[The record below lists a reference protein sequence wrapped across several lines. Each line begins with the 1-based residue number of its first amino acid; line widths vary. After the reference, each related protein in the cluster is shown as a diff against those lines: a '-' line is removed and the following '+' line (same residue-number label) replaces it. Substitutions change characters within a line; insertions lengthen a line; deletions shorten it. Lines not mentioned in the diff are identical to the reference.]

1 VSLRFRLLAV
11 VGLTFAVVVVG
22 CVYAAHLSA
31 SHELRAQADRFLLQ
45 RSNDRRIQDG
55 THFDRNFGGRG
66 FNTPPPFAE
75 PDALVQII
83 RPDGSVYLP
92 SSPSLPVDKHDVAV
106 ATGDVSHSFRD
117 VHVGDDDYR
126 MLTTHVD
133 GGAAQIAREIGSV
146 NDVMSSLDW
155 RLVSI
160 ALAGTILATLL
171 AWIIARR
178 IVRPV
183 EQLTH
188 ATEHVASTQDLTDT
202 ITVER
207 RDELGRL
214 ASSFNTM
221 LVALR
226 NSRDQQKRLV
236 MDASHEL
243 RTPLTALRTN
253 IEVLKRTASL
263 DDDQR
268 AELLSQVDVELVEL
282 TELVS
287 ELVDLATD
295 ARAEEPVQ
303 STELA
308 PLAEDVA
315 ERFRRRTGREIRF
328 DAHDPATVNVRPGG
342 IERAISNLVD
352 NACKFSAAPA
362 PIDVCVRGSVVEVG
376 DHGLGIDDGDR
387 ELVFD
392 RFYRS
397 PAARTMPG
405 SGLGLSIVRQIAQLH
420 GGTVELL
427 ARDGGGTV
435 ARLSLPSAP

>member
-1 VSLRFRLLAV
+1 VSLRFRLLAI
-11 VGLTFAVVVVG
+11 VGLTFAVVVIG

-31 SHELRAQADRFLLQ
+31 SHELRAETDRFLLQ
-45 RSNDRRIQDG
+45 RSSDRRIQDG
-55 THFDRNFGGRG
+55 THHDPNFGG

-83 RPDGSVYLP
+83 RPDGSTYVP
-92 SSPSLPVDKHDVAV
+92 SSPALPIDAQDRAV
-106 ATGDVSHSFRD
+106 ANGGPHRFRT
-117 VHVGDDDYR
+117 VRVGDDDFR

-133 GGAAQIAREIGSV
+133 GGAAQIARNVGDV
-146 NDVMSSLDW
+146 NDVLSSLDW
-155 RLVSI
+155 RLASI
-160 ALAGTILATLL
+160 ALGGTLFAALL

-202 ITVER
+202 ISVER

-236 MDASHEL
+236 IDASHEL

-253 IEVLKRTASL
+253 IEVLKRTSTL

-268 AELLSQVDVELVEL
+268 AELLSQVDVELIEL
-282 TELVS
+282 TDLLS

-295 ARAEEPVQ
+295 ARAEEPTQ
-303 STELA
+303 PIELA

-315 ERFRRRTGREIRF
+315 ERFRRRTGRDIRF
-328 DAHDPATVNVRPGG
+328 DAHDPATIEARPGG

-352 NACKFSAAPA
+352 NACKFSAAPTT
-362 PIDVCVRGSVVEVG
+362 IDVCVRGSVIEVG
-376 DHGLGIDDGDR
+376 DHGLGIDAGDR
-387 ELVFD
+387 DHVFD

-405 SGLGLSIVRQIAQLH
+405 SGLGLAIVRQIAQLH

-435 ARLSLPSAP
+435 ARLTLPSS

>member
-1 VSLRFRLLAV
+1 VSLRFRLLAI

-31 SHELRAQADRFLLQ
+31 SHELHAQADRFLLQ
-45 RSNDRRIQDG
+45 RANDRRIQDG
-55 THFDRNFGGRG
+55 THRDPGGLG

-83 RPDGSVYLP
+83 RPDGSTYVS
-92 SSPSLPVDKHDVAV
+92 SSPELPVDAHDHAI
-106 ATGDVSHSFRD
+106 ANGSEGRRFRD
-117 VHVGDDDYR
+117 VKVGDDEYR
-126 MLTTHVD
+126 VLTIPVE
-133 GGAAQIAREIGSV
+133 GGAAQIARNIGDV

-155 RLVSI
+155 RLASI
-160 ALAGTILATLL
+160 ALGGTILAALL

-253 IEVLKRTASL
+253 IEVLKRTSNL

-268 AELLSQVDVELVEL
+268 TELLSQVDVELVEL

-308 PLAEDVA
+308 PLTEDVV
-315 ERFRRRTGREIRF
+315 ERFRRRTARDIRF

-352 NACKFSAAPA
+352 NACKFSAAPST
-362 PIDVCVRGSVVEVG
+362 IDVCVRGSVIEIG

-387 ELVFD
+387 EHVFD

-405 SGLGLSIVRQIAQLH
+405 SGLGLAIVRQIAQMN

-427 ARDGGGTV
+427 TRDGGGTV
-435 ARLSLPSAP
+435 ARLTLPSAR